1 MALASAPMS
10 VRLLPI
16 QISMHKLIAA
26 MHTEC
31 FDDSWNAYTISQV
44 MRMPGAFGFVAVMA
58 EGASSSSETPVGF
71 AMASGAHDE
80 RELLSIGVLPDFRRG
95 GIGRQMVEVV
105 IAESIKRGAARLFL
119 EVAEDNG
126 AAQQLYRS
134 LGFFAVGRRPG
145 YYRRKSGPAVGA
157 LTLRL
162 SLSRET

>member
-71 AMASGAHDE
+71 AVAESGA
-80 RELLSIGVLPDFRRG
+80 RWSKWSSPNRQSAARRG
-95 GIGRQMVEVV
+95 CFSKSRKTMGRPNNSIAPSAFLPSVGGLGITDENRGRPSV
-105 IAESIKRGAARLFL
+105 
-119 EVAEDNG
+119 
-126 AAQQLYRS
+126 
-134 LGFFAVGRRPG
+134 P
-145 YYRRKSGPAVGA
+145 
-157 LTLRL
+157 
-162 SLSRET
+162 